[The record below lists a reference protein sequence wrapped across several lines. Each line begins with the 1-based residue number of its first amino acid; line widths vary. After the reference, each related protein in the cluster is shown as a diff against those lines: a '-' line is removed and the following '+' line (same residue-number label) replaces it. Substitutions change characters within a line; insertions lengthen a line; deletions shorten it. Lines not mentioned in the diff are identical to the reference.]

1 MKLSLRRL
9 LLTLAA
15 PVLAIV
21 VAFVVTSLVL
31 VLVGDPVGKVWS
43 TLLSEPRPRTMVNII
58 NSGITYYIA
67 AVAVAVGFKMKL
79 FNIGVD
85 GQYRIA
91 SFAAAIF
98 AGYGWLPCST
108 AHARGP
114 IEAVPRCGGWLR
126 RPIPRCG
133 G

>member
-67 AVAVAVGFKMKL
+67 AVAVAVSH
-79 FNIGVD
+79 D
-85 GQYRIA
+85 RHRRHR
-91 SFAAAIF
+91 
-98 AGYGWLPCST
+98 T
-108 AHARGP
+108 
-114 IEAVPRCGGWLR
+114 LR
-126 RPIPRCG
+126 RPIPRWCRIRRAG
-133 G
+133 QHPPPRRRPTP